1 MFTRPSKVDV
11 SFNLVAPLH
20 SLDLI
25 VENGKK
31 ISDDYES
38 SQISTEGFLEFKASD
53 NKKDDFAIVV
63 KKKDD
68 SK

>member
-1 MFTRPSKVDV
+1 MFTRSSKVDV